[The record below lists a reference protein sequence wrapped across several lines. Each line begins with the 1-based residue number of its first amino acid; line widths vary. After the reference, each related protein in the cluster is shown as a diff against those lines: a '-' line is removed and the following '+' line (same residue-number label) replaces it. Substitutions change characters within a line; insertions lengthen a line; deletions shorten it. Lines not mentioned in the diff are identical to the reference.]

1 MRRHLLAALLLLP
14 LAGQAQP
21 LSGHLTLYTSQPEAD
36 AAGTLAAFRAAHP
49 GVTTEF
55 VRGGTGQILPRIRA
69 ELAAGAPRA
78 DVLLLADSLTME
90 GLKAGNRLLRV
101 PDMPKGGV
109 PAALV
114 DPDGAYWGTKLITTG
129 LLRNTRAP
137 LRPARWADLLAPE
150 YRGQVAT
157 PAHAVSGAA
166 LIHLLTLIQQPAL
179 GWSYLERLAAQ
190 DVRAAG
196 GNGQVMQAVTGGER
210 AYGVIIDYLPIR
222 ERAKGATVE
231 FVFPED
237 GVSAV
242 TEPVAILAGT
252 RNPAAARAFVAFLLS
267 AEGQRL
273 AAAQGYLP
281 ADPAMAPPP
290 GFPPPQDIRV
300 MPFDPARAA
309 AESEPALRRFNA
321 LFGG

>member
-1 MRRHLLAALLLLP
+1 MRRHLLAALMLLP
-14 LAGQAQP
+14 LAAQAQP
-21 LSGHLTLYTSQPEAD
+21 VSGHLTLYTSQPEAD
-36 AAGTLAAFRAAHP
+36 AAATLAAFRDAHP

-69 ELAAGAPRA
+69 EIAAGAPRA

-90 GLKAGNRLLRV
+90 GLKAEGHLLRA
-101 PDMPKGGV
+101 PDIDRGGV

-129 LLRNTRAP
+129 LLRNTGAP
-137 LRPARWADLLAPE
+137 HRPARWTDLLGAD
-150 YRGQVAT
+150 YRGQIAT
-157 PAHAVSGAA
+157 PAHSVSGAA
-166 LIHLLTLIQQPAL
+166 LVHLLTLIQQPAL
-179 GWSYLERLAAQ
+179 GWPYVEQLAAQ
-190 DVRAAG
+190 LPRAAG
-196 GNGQVMQAVTGGER
+196 GNGQVMQAVAGGER

-222 ERAKGATVE
+222 QAAKGAPVAFT
-231 FVFPED
+231 FPED

-242 TEPVAILAGT
+242 TEPAAILAGT
-252 RNPAAARAFVAFLLS
+252 SNAAAAKAFVAFLLS

-273 AAAQGYLP
+273 AARQGYLP
-281 ADPAMAPPP
+281 ADPSITPPP
-290 GFPPPQDIRV
+290 GFPPAADIRV

-309 AESEPALRRFNA
+309 AESAAAIRRFNA

>member
-14 LAGQAQP
+14 LAGHAQTV
-21 LSGHLTLYTSQPEAD
+21 SGHLTLYTSQPEAD
-36 AAGTLAAFRAAHP
+36 ATRTLAAFRDTYP
-49 GVTTEF
+49 EVTTEF

-69 ELAAGAPRA
+69 ELAASAPRA

-90 GLKAGNRLLRV
+90 GLKAENRLLRV
-101 PDMPKGGV
+101 PDMQTGGV

-114 DPDGAYWGTKLITTG
+114 DPDGTYWGTKLITTG

-137 LRPARWADLLAPE
+137 LHPARWSDLLGPE
-150 YRGQVAT
+150 YRGQIAA

-166 LIHLLTLIQQPAL
+166 LIHLLTIVQQPAL
-179 GWSYLERLAAQ
+179 GWLYLEKLAKQ
-190 DVRAAG
+190 DIRAAG
-196 GNGQVMQAVTGGER
+196 GNGQVMQSVAGGER
-210 AYGVIIDYLPIR
+210 GYGVIIDYLPIR
-222 ERAKGATVE
+222 EHAKGAPVE
-231 FVFPED
+231 FVFPEE

-252 RNPAAARAFVAFLLS
+252 RNPGAAKAFVAFLLS
-267 AEGQRL
+267 ADGQRL
-273 AAAQGYLP
+273 AARQGYLP
-281 ADPAMAPPP
+281 ADPAIAPPP

-300 MPFDPARAA
+300 MRFDPARAA
-309 AESEPALRRFNA
+309 AESEAAIRRFNA